1 MDHRPQ
7 IKMFGFWR
15 LTASFR
21 VRCALNLKGLP
32 YVEEM
37 IDIDVGDNTPG
48 YKLANPQSA
57 VPTVIVDN
65 GPPLTQS
72 LAILE
77 YLDETFP
84 QPALLP
90 TDALGRARVR
100 SLALLVAADH
110 HPLIVP
116 RIRHYLTDVLKLDD
130 AKRNEWIKHWF
141 SEGLSQA
148 EARLANDPLTGRFCH
163 GDTPTIADLCLI
175 SQVMGARGF
184 KVDVT
189 DMPTVVRIADACL
202 AIDAVAKAQP
212 LRQPELRN
220 RTSWRHDGA
229 GGYGCDGSCWPA
241 THTSLCL
248 IC

>member
-1 MDHRPQ
+1 MAKPGSPPPNQDVWILALSRVVSGPLCAEPQ
-7 IKMFGFWR
+7 
-15 LTASFR
+15 
-21 VRCALNLKGLP
+21 GLP

-37 IDIDVGDNTPG
+37 IDIDVGEQYAPG
-48 YKLANPQSA
+48 YKQANPQSA
-57 VPTVIVDN
+57 VPTVIVND

-90 TDALGRARVR
+90 ADALGRARVR
-100 SLALLVAADH
+100 SLALLFAADH

-130 AKRNEWIKHWF
+130 AKRNDWIKHWF
-141 SEGLSQA
+141 REGLSQA

-189 DMPTVVRIADACL
+189 AMPTVVRIADACL
-202 AIDAVAKAQP
+202 AIDAIARAQP
-212 LRQPELRN
+212 LRQP
-220 RTSWRHDGA
+220 GA
-229 GGYGCDGSCWPA
+229 PQS
-241 THTSLCL
+241 H
-248 IC
+248 

>member
-1 MDHRPQ
+1 MDHHPQ

-15 LTASFR
+15 SAASFR

-37 IDIDVGDNTPG
+37 IDIDVGEQYASA
-48 YKLANPQSA
+48 YKQANPQSA
-57 VPTVIVDN
+57 VPTVIIDN

-77 YLDETFP
+77 YLEETFP
-84 QPALLP
+84 QPPLLP
-90 TDALGRARVR
+90 ADALGRARVR
-100 SLALLVAADH
+100 SLALLFAADH

-116 RIRHYLTDVLKLDD
+116 RIRRYLTDVLKIDD
-130 AKRNEWIKHWF
+130 DKRNDWIKHWF
-141 SEGLSQA
+141 REGLSQA
-148 EARLANDPLTGRFCH
+148 EARLANDPATGRFCH

-189 DMPTVVRIADACL
+189 GMPTVVRIADACL
-202 AIDAVAKAQP
+202 AIDAFARAQP
-212 LRQPELRN
+212 LRQP
-220 RTSWRHDGA
+220 GA
-229 GGYGCDGSCWPA
+229 PQS
-241 THTSLCL
+241 H
-248 IC
+248 

>member
-1 MDHRPQ
+1 M
-7 IKMFGFWR
+7 KMFGFWR
-15 LTASFR
+15 SAASFR

-37 IDIDVGDNTPG
+37 IDIDVGEQYASS
-48 YKLANPQSA
+48 YKQANPQSA
-57 VPTVIVDN
+57 VPTVIIDN

-77 YLDETFP
+77 YLEETYP

-90 TDALGRARVR
+90 ADALGRARVR
-100 SLALLVAADH
+100 SLALLFAADH

-116 RIRHYLTDVLKLDD
+116 RIRRYLTDVLGVDD
-130 AKRNEWIKHWF
+130 AKRNDWIKHWF
-141 SEGLSQA
+141 REGLSQA
-148 EARLANDPLTGRFCH
+148 EARLASDPATGRFCH

-184 KVDVT
+184 KVDLT

-202 AIDAVAKAQP
+202 AIDAFARAQP
-212 LRQPELRN
+212 LRQP
-220 RTSWRHDGA
+220 GA
-229 GGYGCDGSCWPA
+229 PQA
-241 THTSLCL
+241 H
-248 IC
+248 